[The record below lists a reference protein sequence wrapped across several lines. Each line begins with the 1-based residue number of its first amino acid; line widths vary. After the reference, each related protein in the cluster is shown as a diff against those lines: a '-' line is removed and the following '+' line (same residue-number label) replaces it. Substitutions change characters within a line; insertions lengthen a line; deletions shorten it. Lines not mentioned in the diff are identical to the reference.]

1 MRKCQLLV
9 LGFILLFCFPVSTH
23 ANQIDMAE
31 LRAMY
36 IKDSKYWPKPTLDEG
51 VEHRELGLLGDVVFP
66 KDNAFSIK
74 KMNLGQVLFNDA
86 RLSRSNQIACAS
98 CHDPDLGWAD
108 GRKKSF
114 GHNRQQGKRNA
125 PSIENIGYGKHFFWD
140 GRAKTLELQAL
151 MPIQDPLE
159 MNFTLPEL
167 ENRLNKI
174 PEYKSVFKEAFGDEK
189 ITVKLVGMALATFQ
203 RTITSRKSDFDFFML
218 ASRQTSDRTKAIY
231 QKKLSDDALLG
242 LHLFRTKARCMN
254 CHSGSML
261 TDQKFHNI
269 GLTFYKRKNQDLGR
283 YNVTFDPTD
292 VGKFKTP
299 SLRGVMNGR
308 PWMHNG
314 LFVDMEGIIS
324 LYNAG
329 GGFTKPDINDPLSPA
344 LSPHLKPLALTKKEI
359 SALVAFMDSI
369 TTRPARGPA
378 RKFLKNID
386 VIEN

>member
-1 MRKCQLLV
+1 MYKYRLL
-9 LGFILLFCFPVSTH
+9 LSGIILLFSFSVSIH
-23 ANQIDMAE
+23 ANEIDIAE

-36 IKDSKYWPKPTLDEG
+36 IKAPKFWPKPSLDVG
-51 VEHRELGLLGDVVFP
+51 VEHRELGLLGEVYFP
-66 KDNAFSIK
+66 KNNAFTSQ
-74 KMNLGQVLFNDA
+74 KMNLGQILFNDA

-98 CHDPDLGWAD
+98 CHDPDLAWAD

-125 PSIENIGYGKHFFWD
+125 PSIENSGYSKHFFWD
-140 GRAKTLELQAL
+140 GRASTLELQAL

-167 ENRLNKI
+167 EERLGKI
-174 PEYKSVFKEAFGDEK
+174 PEYKTAFKAAFGDTK
-189 ITVKLVGMALATFQ
+189 VTVERIGKALATFQ

-218 ASRQTSDRTKAIY
+218 ASKQISKRTKAIY
-231 QKKLSDDALLG
+231 QNKLSDSSLLG

-254 CHSGSML
+254 CHSGPML

-283 YNVTFDPTD
+283 YNVTLDPKD

-299 SLRGVMNGR
+299 SLRGVMNGK

-314 LFVDMEGIIS
+314 LFVDMEGIIN

-329 GGFTKPDINDPLSPA
+329 GGFTKADINDPLSPRV
-344 LSPHLKPLALTKKEI
+344 SEHLKPLALTKKEI
-359 SALVAFMDSI
+359 SALMVFLDSI
-369 TTRPARGPA
+369 TTRPSRGPA
-378 RKFLKNID
+378 RVFVNNHD
-386 VIEN
+386 HIEK